1 MTTLEVIAT
10 VASWNLGGVYTEE
23 NASQVQGRILSIVNA
38 GRLKILEMFY
48 RDQIFV
54 PQEYYQ
60 RFEVTDIWEE
70 PSCKGV
76 FILNLGTTIAMLP
89 QPKRTG
95 MDGIFPNCDTARPMR
110 AVMSEMELSN
120 INQHTSRRNYYPN
133 GVYVITGAQIKGLV
147 KKGEIPSKFLIR
159 AIVSEP
165 HKVPSFNLEQDPYP
179 APDGFISDLKRLL
192 TGDEGRKPQNFSDQ
206 VSNSKNDIEDA
217 NTATRR

>member
-23 NASQVQGRILSIVNA
+23 NASQVQGRILSMINS

-48 RDQIFV
+48 RDQMYV

-60 RFEVTDIWEE
+60 RFEVTDIWEDG
-70 PSCKGV
+70 CKGA
-76 FILNLGTTIAMLP
+76 FILNLSTTIATLP
-89 QPKRTG
+89 MPKRTG
-95 MDGIFPNCDTARPMR
+95 MDGIFPNCDASRPLTA
-110 AVMSEMELSN
+110 VISERELSDYRR
-120 INQHTSRRNYYPN
+120 HTSMTAYAKN
-133 GVYVITGAQIKGLV
+133 GIYVVTGKQIRGSV
-147 KKGEIPSKFLIR
+147 RGAEIPSKFLIR

-165 HKVPSFNLEQDPYP
+165 EKVASFNLEQDAYP

-192 TGDEGRKPQNFSDQ
+192 TGDEGRKMMNFSDQ

-217 NTATRR
+217 NTAARR